1 MSGRCQVLRCAT
13 PTQEFNICFTT
24 VERGEEGAAPE
35 LPPPSREPAPLP
47 VILAAIL
54 QVPPRS
60 AYRFIHNAT
69 NQYLQPVMCCCLIL
83 GSTLQLP
90 ELFALQSYW

>member
-1 MSGRCQVLRCAT
+1 MLVILHSGTSCSSWKLRCTAHRL
-13 PTQEFNICFTT
+13 PPAQEFNICFTT

-35 LPPPSREPAPLP
+35 LPPPARDPAPLP

-60 AYRFIHNAT
+60 GPT
-69 NQYLQPVMCCCLIL
+69 PYLNC
-83 GSTLQLP
+83 
-90 ELFALQSYW
+90 